1 MVLLQK
7 LFYPI
12 SMFGVMAIPIIF
24 KLYWEQRSLPLNQLS
39 APKKS
44 SRALNLIQ
52 NIAILPEMK
61 LPNPLHHLAALIESS
76 T

>member
-7 LFYPI
+7 LFSPI

-24 KLYWEQRSLPLNQLS
+24 KLYWEQRSLTLNQLS

-44 SRALNLIQ
+44 SRALNLIK

-61 LPNPLHHLAALIESS
+61 LPNLLHHLAALIESS